1 MEGVWVIM
9 EPRHLPIHSLAESL
23 GFSPSPRCYV
33 AAFHLKTG
41 FESQLFET
49 REAKASR
56 ASQSKQAF
64 GTFGGKETG
73 LNFPS
78 NSPGEK
84 LRLLGGGGAGIWE
97 LDSNG
102 KLKGSFGVIRKGP
115 PGHSIAAPKA
125 AGCGA

>member
-1 MEGVWVIM
+1 MGPEVTVEGVWPIM
-9 EPRHLPIHSLAESL
+9 EPRHLPIHSLAESS

-49 REAKASR
+49 REARASR

-84 LRLLGGGGAGIWE
+84 LRLLGGGGRA
-97 LDSNG
+97 S
-102 KLKGSFGVIRKGP
+102 GSLTPMV
-115 PGHSIAAPKA
+115 S
-125 AGCGA
+125 